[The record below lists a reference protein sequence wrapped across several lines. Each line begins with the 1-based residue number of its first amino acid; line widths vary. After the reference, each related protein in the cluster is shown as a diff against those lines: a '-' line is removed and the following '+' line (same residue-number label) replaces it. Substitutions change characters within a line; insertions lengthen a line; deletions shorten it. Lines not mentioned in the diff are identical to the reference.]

1 MQNSNYNSYYKKG
14 AVKSPYQSKPFYAQ
28 SFDVNESPIKEEVQ
42 KVTGTHTFSAVIR
55 ADEETSRTLKI
66 PGLVAFVCVLSSK
79 TGDVLSIGRGQAVI
93 SGQNK
98 FVHRTIKMASV
109 SALIDAV
116 TRARYFESVVAD
128 DAVLERHNATAAEP
142 RPEPSERYVRAQA
155 RAEGDGDVA
164 SDKQRS
170 YLQALVTS
178 KVADED
184 ERERWLQQIPS
195 MSRGDAS
202 EAIARF
208 R

>member
-155 RAEGDGDVA
+155 RAEGDVA